1 MANESKKDF
10 NAMLRDSKD
19 MPKIQMVTDPKTI
32 QKYGGARMYFAPP
45 MDYDK
50 IMRQVPFGRVI
61 TVGAIREHFARR
73 NGADFTEPVT
83 AGIFVSIAAWANWQ
97 READETPYWRVLK
110 AGGELNG
117 KFPGGVQAQ
126 KARLEEEGHAVVQRG
141 RTNLRYFVKDYEQ
154 ALFVLE

>member
-73 NGADFTEPVT
+73 NGADFTEP
-83 AGIFVSIAAWANWQ
+83 
-97 READETPYWRVLK
+97 DETPYWRVLK